1 MLRRR
6 GVRAAIPQPSDQICP
21 RLRQGRAGDRPLA
34 FDAEVRKQR
43 NAVERCTNRL
53 KHWRGLAMRTDEL
66 AIAHQAALGLAAI
79 LMWTRS

>member
-6 GVRAAIPQPSDQICP
+6 GVRAAIPQPSDQICH
-21 RLRQGRAGDRPLA
+21 RLRDRPLA

-53 KHWRGLAMRTDEL
+53 KHWRGLAMRTDKL
-66 AIAHQAALGLAAI
+66 AIAHQGALGLAAI